1 MLVSCKYLHNR
12 RLEISSQ
19 TGRESVISKLFSLLC
34 VYKCWSI
41 QVSKLMH
48 EGHTLHERIL
58 TCVCF
63 FWSAFLLVPMYG
75 CLCLCMWMH
84 VHPGSLIWNW
94 IQLAAFRGSEEGEIL
109 PQLLINS
116 GPGPQCAAPIHRLA
130 RGSWRKAVVLVFGQH
145 NQVCGCESD
154 LLART

>member
-1 MLVSCKYLHNR
+1 MAGDFQPNRKGVSHFNAFLR
-12 RLEISSQ
+12 A
-19 TGRESVISKLFSLLC
+19 LC
-34 VYKCWSI
+34 VYVLQYPSLCTKAIHYRRGS
-41 QVSKLMH
+41 S
-48 EGHTLHERIL
+48 R
-58 TCVCF
+58 TCVCVFCFCFFVF
-63 FWSAFLLVPMYG
+63 FWGGGLSAFLLVPMYG

-130 RGSWRKAVVLVFGQH
+130 RGSWRKAVVLVLGQH
-145 NQVCGCESD
+145 DQVCGCESD
-154 LLART
+154 LLAHT